1 MPFHDPAYFFAAL
14 AGAALWFGLIVAPF
28 RPWSTRERLEPS
40 GATPDADLGSIVVLM
55 PARNEASVIGRSMA
69 ALGRQGR
76 GLSAILIDDQ
86 SIDGTAE
93 VARTAAPPD
102 LALEVITG
110 AALEPGWAGKMWAL
124 EQGRRHATRPL
135 ILLLDADIELKPGT
149 IAALLRKREE
159 TGAALVSLMAE
170 LSMVKPVE
178 RLLIPAFVYFFKLVY
193 PFALSN
199 SRARLVAAAAGGCVL
214 IERAVL
220 EEIGGFGVLRGAIID
235 DCALSRAIKA
245 SGRRTWVGLTRDVIS
260 LRGYATID
268 PLWRMVSRSAYTQLG
283 YSPLLL
289 GFATLLMA
297 LAFWMPI
304 IALVAFPAIDAKLV
318 AAAGLIAM
326 MASYV
331 PTLRYYDRSPLWAAA
346 LPLIGT
352 LYLAMTWHSA
362 IDYYRGRRTTWKG
375 RVYDRNMTSSGD

>member
-1 MPFHDPAYFFAAL
+1 MHFHDPAYFFAAL
-14 AGAALWFGLIVAPF
+14 AGAALWFGLIAAPF

-40 GATPDADLGSIVVLM
+40 GATPGADLSSIVVLM
-55 PARNEASVIGRSMA
+55 PARNEAPVIGRSVA
-69 ALGRQGR
+69 ALGQQGR
-76 GLSAILIDDQ
+76 GLAVILIDDQ
-86 SIDGTAE
+86 SSDGTTE
-93 VARTAAPPD
+93 TARTAAPRD
-102 LALEVITG
+102 LTLEVIPG
-110 AALEPGWAGKMWAL
+110 APLEPGWAGKMWAL

-159 TGAALVSLMAE
+159 TGTTLVSLMAE
-170 LSMVKPVE
+170 LSMANLVE

-199 SRARLVAAAAGGCVL
+199 TRSRLVAAAAGGCVL
-214 IERAVL
+214 IERAAL
-220 EEIGGFGVLRGAIID
+220 DEIGGFGALRGAIID
-235 DCALSRAIKA
+235 DCALAREIKA
-245 SGRRTWVGLTRDVIS
+245 SGRRTWIGLTRGALS
-260 LRGYATID
+260 LRGYATMD

-289 GFATLLMA
+289 GLATFLMA
-297 LAFWMPI
+297 LAFWVPL
-304 IALVAFPAIDAKLV
+304 IALVAFPAVDAKLI

-326 MASYV
+326 IASYV
-331 PTLRYYDRSPLWAAA
+331 PTLRYYDRSPLWGLA

-362 IDYYRGRRTTWKG
+362 IDYYRGQRTSWKG
-375 RVYDRNMTSSGD
+375 RVYDRNMTSSGP